1 MEKTEI
7 LHKVEEVFRDV
18 LDNEEITL
26 AEITTANDIDEW
38 DSLTHV
44 ELVRAVEKAFVIRF
58 TSAEILAWKNV
69 GEMVESVARHK
80 GYVA

>member
-1 MEKTEI
+1 MESKEI

-26 AEITTANDIDEW
+26 AETTTANDIEEW

-44 ELVRAVEKAFVIRF
+44 ELVRAVEKAFGIRF
-58 TSAEILAWKNV
+58 TSAEILSWKNV
-69 GEMVESVARHK
+69 GEMVESVARYK
-80 GYVA
+80 A

>member
-1 MEKTEI
+1 MDNTQI

-18 LDNEEITL
+18 LDDDEITL
-26 AEITTANDIDEW
+26 AATTSANDIEEW

-44 ELVRAVEKAFVIRF
+44 ELVRAVEKAFGIRF

-69 GEMVESVARHK
+69 GEMVESVTRHK
-80 GYVA
+80 A

>member
-1 MEKTEI
+1 MEKKEI
-7 LHKVEEVFRDV
+7 LHRVEEVFRDV

-44 ELVRAVEKAFVIRF
+44 ELVRAVEKAFGIRF
-58 TSAEILAWKNV
+58 TSAEILSWKNV
-69 GEMVESVARHK
+69 GELVESVARYK
-80 GYVA
+80 A

>member
-1 MEKTEI
+1 MEKKEI
-7 LHKVEEVFRDV
+7 LHRVEEVFRDV

-44 ELVRAVEKAFVIRF
+44 ELVRAVEKAFGIRF
-58 TSAEILAWKNV
+58 TSAEILSWKNV
-69 GEMVESVARHK
+69 GEMVESVARYK
-80 GYVA
+80 A

>member
-1 MEKTEI
+1 MEKKEI
-7 LHKVEEVFRDV
+7 LHRVEEVFRDV

-44 ELVRAVEKAFVIRF
+44 ELVRAVEKAFGIRF
-58 TSAEILAWKNV
+58 TSAEILSWKNV
-69 GEMVESVARHK
+69 GEMVDSIQQK
-80 GYVA
+80 L